1 VPLIEDVLLTLPEH
15 YRFSVGF
22 LLLDLS
28 ILHGVLYVVDFL
40 FRLANMSFFELQ
52 MMITPLISSSPSK

>member
-1 VPLIEDVLLTLPEH
+1 VPLVEDLLLTLPEH

-22 LLLDLS
+22 LLLDLR